1 MLDLVAE
8 HRGGGPPVAATAL
21 KFNKNALGLAPAS
34 DAVVFGGLAPGA
46 SGLVSVPLAFAPG
59 AAGGA
64 GDAVQAAIRDNASGR
79 VVFFNAPISY
89 GAFFAEDGTLD
100 RAAFVN
106 TWRELAGGDREA
118 ADIARDV
125 ASLDPDAVKA
135 RLAAKNVFFLAQR
148 PGPDPAIQ
156 LFYFSARAW
165 DAAGA
170 PAGAALHFE
179 LTFKQG
185 VPAIKVVAKSALPE
199 PFTKLAC
206 AAVKAALA
214 R

>member
-1 MLDLVAE
+1 MAHDYWRVRSLK
-8 HRGGGPPVAATAL
+8 ATAPLTLLRMSSTL
-21 KFNKNALGLAPAS
+21 KPWNYDFAQ
-34 DAVVFGGLAPGA
+34 GGI
-46 SGLVSVPLAFAPG
+46 FAT
-59 AAGGA
+59 
-64 GDAVQAAIRDNASGR
+64 
-79 VVFFNAPISY
+79 
-89 GAFFAEDGTLD
+89 DGSSPWGTAN
-100 RAAFVN
+100 R
-106 TWRELAGGDREA
+106 
-118 ADIARDV
+118 IY
-125 ASLDPDAVKA
+125 VKA